1 MIISVMAPVPGPNS
15 TTTLACGTR
24 ADSTTWDA
32 SCFELGAIDPT
43 SPFPNLEGFLLH
55 GDGQISVGKI
65 GPIRCAAVANDNH
78 NMLTALQ
85 RRDDETLMQLLQR
98 LDAALLRALEHDE
111 FIDEING

>member
-1 MIISVMAPVPGPNS
+1 MERRRS
-15 TTTLACGTR
+15 TRRTTPARRGLTKPTKKPRMPKSA
-24 ADSTTWDA
+24 
-32 SCFELGAIDPT
+32 AIDPT

-65 GPIRCAAVANDNH
+65 GPIRCAAVANDDH
-78 NMLTALQ
+78 NMLVSLQ

-98 LDAALLRALEHDE
+98 LDAALLRALKHDE